1 METSGFLCLR
11 TRCVISQETVCL
23 RACLSLRLSHVL
35 SREQR
40 VQASEDPQRAARRD
54 CSIREGEEPSRCE
67 SASVSECN
75 LHSSSQR
82 RVDEAAFS
90 HHRLSEV
97 SVSSWFP
104 LCSLLYTV
112 QQRVN
117 YGIGHVKRLWLCS
130 AAEQSD
136 RWQTHGSGW
145 MEVWG
150 LHYTSV
156 KFNQHPFTH

>member
-117 YGIGHVKRLWLCS
+117 YGIGHVKRLWFCS